1 MKKNNFELLNEIE
14 WHNVAN
20 SPMLGQIFKNFP
32 NKKTKVPLKKYTNQ
46 LEQTM
51 FTILEKTLLLK
62 TVDLFQEIPGELL
75 SQVSKISKA
84 RPYEKDSAIF
94 KEGDAGDSMFIVFE
108 GIVSIKKGSKEI
120 AELKKGASLGEMAL
134 LDNETRS
141 ADAIAKE
148 DSVLLKINQ
157 DVFYELMESNADIM
171 KQIIKLLTSRIRKAN
186 VKLETNLK

>member
-1 MKKNNFELLNEIE
+1 
-14 WHNVAN
+14 
-20 SPMLGQIFKNFP
+20 
-32 NKKTKVPLKKYTNQ
+32 
-46 LEQTM
+46 M

-84 RPYEKDSAIF
+84 KPYEKNSVIF

-108 GIVSIKKGSKEI
+108 GIVSITKGSKEI
-120 AELKKGASLGEMAL
+120 AELKKGASFGEMAL

-141 ADAIAKE
+141 ADATAKE